1 MGIRSSISAFVVVVF
16 VAGCSSEGPPMSN
29 SSSSDTFA
37 MAESPAFQPNAQASE
52 SAVADNAAVVLQ
64 QPVRVNG
71 QNVDRP
77 VAAVVGEPAA
87 LQKRKIIFNATIAL
101 RVDDLDEAF
110 DQLFRLVEQSGG
122 YISSSSAHGNAGSAR
137 SSEWT
142 MRIPGGRFSG
152 FTKSVAGLGE
162 VVTNAM
168 TSQEV
173 TAEFH
178 DLEARIRNKQQEEKR
193 LQDYLDNSTAKL
205 EDILKV
211 EKEIT
216 RVRGEVESM
225 QGRMRVLADL
235 TSLSTVTV
243 RMSEVVDFVPPLL
256 ASEPAFGD
264 QIASTWASTV
274 DSMAEF
280 GQSAVLLAIRVLPW
294 FVVFGIPVGVIF
306 SLFRRRLRISSTV
319 VTPQL

>member
-1 MGIRSSISAFVVVVF
+1 MRPTRGQTSNVPIHISLEFGNSTIPLEYWKRVAHLRLHAAATFETRKTIFHSKGTPMGIRSSISAFVVVVF
-16 VAGCSSEGPPMSN
+16 VAGCSSEGPPV
-29 SSSSDTFA
+29 SDSASPETFA
-37 MAESPAFQPNAQASE
+37 MAEFSAFQPNAQASE

-216 RVRGEVESM
+216 RKRDHSRA
-225 QGRMRVLADL
+225 GRSRVHAGANASAGRLDL
-235 TSLSTVTV
+235 TI
-243 RMSEVVDFVPPLL
+243 D
-256 ASEPAFGD
+256 GD
-264 QIASTWASTV
+264 
-274 DSMAEF
+274 
-280 GQSAVLLAIRVLPW
+280 GPH
-294 FVVFGIPVGVIF
+294 VG
-306 SLFRRRLRISSTV
+306 SCGLRATTSSQRTSIW
-319 VTPQL
+319 